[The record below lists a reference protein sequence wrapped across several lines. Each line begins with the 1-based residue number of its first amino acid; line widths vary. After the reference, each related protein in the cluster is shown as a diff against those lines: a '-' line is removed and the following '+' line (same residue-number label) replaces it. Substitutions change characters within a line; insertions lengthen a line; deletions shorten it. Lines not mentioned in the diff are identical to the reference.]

1 MKKPRLSGE
10 ETYPRSPRPGMV
22 SPGPPLLQNPVVITP
37 FCIVNSFD
45 WKRKPKSRKG
55 LPGSAEAHLK
65 AGERTRN
72 LTHGLAATDAL
83 KICYQSLK
91 ILKTAGILDQGHDI
105 LWGQM
110 VWGGGSSGNEDPSTK
125 EHTGVQRLVARCIE
139 PSSCNYISHRVI
151 CIWVMNVCI
160 FGSDCPIYI
169 WNLLNYY

>member
-110 VWGGGSSGNEDPSTK
+110 VGGGVLRKRRPKHKRT
-125 EHTGVQRLVARCIE
+125 
-139 PSSCNYISHRVI
+139 HRGAALG
-151 CIWVMNVCI
+151 
-160 FGSDCPIYI
+160 GSVH
-169 WNLLNYY
+169 